1 MDPSANSSHL
11 QRLIVRMFIL
21 IICSSPAMPIVHAQY
36 TASFR
41 YKDSVSPYH
50 ISSYA
55 YRDSIPV
62 YDPACYRKFDVKKF
76 IVPGAMIAYGFIAHY
91 SDPLFDWSE
100 DLQEDSW
107 DDHPHQK
114 TTLDNYLQWAPAVAV
129 YGLNVAGI
137 HGEHNF
143 VDRSMIFL
151 ISNLVME
158 GFVSTI
164 KVSTHE
170 LRPNGAGYESFPS
183 GHTAEAFLSATFLYE
198 EYKHVSP
205 WYGIGGFLVAGTV
218 GALRIYNDAHWLH
231 DVIAGAGFG
240 IASTEF
246 TYWVYPLLK
255 RTFFPKCCNNKA
267 IVPIIVDHGAG
278 LAYIRQF

>member
-1 MDPSANSSHL
+1 MKSMPSSRLKIKKYILFVCPLFAIASL
-11 QRLIVRMFIL
+11 Q
-21 IICSSPAMPIVHAQY
+21 AQT
-36 TASFR
+36 TASLRF
-41 YKDSVSPYH
+41 KDFTPHPVA
-50 ISSYA
+50 SYA
-55 YRDSIPV
+55 YRDSLPV
-62 YDPACYRKFDVKKF
+62 YNPACYQKFDVKKF
-76 IVPGAMIAYGFIAHY
+76 IVPGVMIAYGFAARY

-100 DLQEDSW
+100 GVWEETW
-107 DDHPHQK
+107 DDHPHNT

-129 YGLNVAGI
+129 YGLNFAGV

-143 VDRSMIFL
+143 VDRTMIFL

-164 KVSTHE
+164 KVATHE
-170 LRPNGAGYESFPS
+170 QRPNGSGYESFPS

-205 WYGIGGFLVAGTV
+205 WYGVGGFLVAGTV
-218 GALRIYNDAHWLH
+218 GALRIYNDKHWLH

-246 TYWVYPLLK
+246 TYWFYPFLK

-267 IVPIIVDHGAG
+267 IVPIMVDHGAG
-278 LAYIRQF
+278 LAYIQQF